1 MNRSFFTRSILVLII
16 FILVG
21 MTLTA
26 CSTSDDNNEVDNENV
41 ILSEKIVRIT
51 AANTPI
57 IDPCMAIDD
66 ADSIG
71 VLNLYDSLVF
81 PSHETK
87 EPVPLLAEKWDISDD
102 GMDYVFY
109 LKRGAKFH
117 NGKEV
122 TASDVVFSANRLLT
136 MGEGFAY
143 LFTDIVEEVTVEDD
157 YKVKFS
163 LKKPYPIFL
172 QTLCRLYILN
182 EEQVMENLNPSGSYG
197 EFGDY
202 GREWLQTNDAGSGP
216 YMLSEI
222 VQQEYLYAVKFDEW
236 NGGSWDPDAPDGFKI
251 IDTTEPTTVRVMMAN
266 RELEITDK
274 WQPTEN
280 IDAISK
286 LPGIEVAL
294 FSTLA
299 NQSMFYNT
307 KKPPT
312 DDVNFRKAL
321 SCLFDYDMIIEKVF
335 PGSPRSYGPVP
346 SDITGHVKTNQ
357 YHYDLEAAKEYLSKS
372 KYADELSNYPVEIL
386 CNSDV
391 PDHEKVALA
400 LQFAAKQVG
409 ITVVIDKAP
418 WISIVDRMSNIE
430 STPNLLSMSLDAQ
443 VNDAGSM
450 LETRYSTKTSGTIE
464 NGEWLLDKELDL
476 RIEDAILTL
485 DEESRFEKYA
495 ELQHMIVEDM
505 CPTAWLADILSR
517 VAYQSEYM
525 YWPVAEA
532 SKEGNYIS
540 NLYGYHFYFHD
551 MRIYPDKK
559 LNK

>member
-1 MNRSFFTRSILVLII
+1 MKRSFFTRLLQILIVLILI
-16 FILVG
+16 
-21 MTLTA
+21 MTSIA
-26 CSTSDDNNEVDNENV
+26 CSSGNDTNGVDNDNS

-57 IDPCMAIDD
+57 IDPCMAIDA

-71 VLNLYDSLVF
+71 VLNLYDTLVF
-81 PSHETK
+81 PSHETE
-87 EPVPLLAEKWDISDD
+87 EPVPLLAEKWNVSDD
-102 GMDYVFY
+102 GLDYVFY
-109 LKRGAKFH
+109 LKQGTKFH
-117 NGKEV
+117 NGKEL

-143 LFTDIVEEVTVEDD
+143 LFTDIVEEVTAEDD
-157 YKVKFS
+157 YTVKFT
-163 LKKPYPIFL
+163 LKKAYPIFL
-172 QTLCRLYILN
+172 QMLSRLYILN
-182 EEQVMENLNPSGSYG
+182 GEQVMENFNPSGSYG

-216 YMLSEI
+216 YMLKEI

-236 NGGSWDPDAPDGFKI
+236 NGGSWDPDAPDAFKI

-266 RELEITDK
+266 RELEITDN
-274 WQPTEN
+274 WQPNEN

-286 LPGIEVAL
+286 LPGIDVAL
-294 FSTLA
+294 FSTFA
-299 NQSMFYNT
+299 NQCMFYNT

-312 DDVNFRKAL
+312 DDINFRKAL
-321 SCLFDYDMIIEKVF
+321 SCLFDYDMVIEKVF
-335 PGSPRSYGPVP
+335 PGSTRSYGPVP
-346 SDITGHVKTNQ
+346 NYVAGHVKTNQ
-357 YHYDLEAAKEYLSKS
+357 YHYDLEAAKDYLSKS
-372 KYADELSNYPVEIL
+372 KYAGELSNYPVEIL

-418 WISIVDRMSNIE
+418 WISIVDRMSNVE

-464 NGEWLLDKELDL
+464 NGEWLLDKGLDS
-476 RIEDAILTL
+476 RIEDAITTL
-485 DEESRFEKYA
+485 DVDSRFEKYA
-495 ELQHMIVEDM
+495 ELQHLIVEDI

-525 YWPVAEA
+525 YWPIAEA

-540 NLYGYHFYFHD
+540 NLYGYHFYFYD

-559 LNK
+559 PIK